1 MRNVRSLRA
10 ANAVP
15 STPMPVSG
23 APRSSVPHSVPSA
36 PTISRPNAIALP
48 PGRRKKSPREA
59 SHAGAG
65 RSLVSP
71 APIRQRYRRE
81 GTPLGGCAAI
91 ATAPPARAA
100 VNGALSVQPATGKVS
115 AESVPSGASQRAL
128 ASASPYT
135 CHTISVAPVVL
146 MEPPVMGLPADA
158 GKAPTVLVARSVPSA
173 PVAGGGARGI
183 ALETVHARP
192 DARADRDVGGAG
204 CGGRD
209 HPGTGAGVRN
219 RDPFT
224 RRDGRVAG
232 TGFRRTC
239 VGRRPWRKRRADVD
253 QRISGRATLRTSEDQ
268 GRCGQPG
275 CVAHVPA
282 N

>member
-15 STPMPVSG
+15 STPMPASG
-23 APRSSVPHSVPSA
+23 DPRSTVPHSVPSA

-65 RSLVSP
+65 RSRVSP
-71 APIRQRYRRE
+71 APIRPRHLRE

-100 VNGALSVQPATGKVS
+100 VNGALSVQPATGNVS

-146 MEPPVMGLPADA
+146 LESPVMGLPAGA
-158 GKAPTVLVARSVPSA
+158 GSGPAVVV
-173 PVAGGGARGI
+173 GGG
-183 ALETVHARP
+183 V
-192 DARADRDVGGAG
+192 
-204 CGGRD
+204 
-209 HPGTGAGVRN
+209 
-219 RDPFT
+219 
-224 RRDGRVAG
+224 
-232 TGFRRTC
+232 
-239 VGRRPWRKRRADVD
+239 PWA
-253 QRISGRATLRTSEDQ
+253 A
-268 GRCGQPG
+268 
-275 CVAHVPA
+275 
-282 N
+282 